1 MRGRV
6 LAVAAL
12 IAALAFYL
20 LREAGGPGPSPGGP
34 DASRATPPVT
44 LVGDASAAPSPPL
57 RNVFEYVSAASR
69 PAAPTRS
76 LAAVAPVAPAALAS
90 PPGPP
95 PLRLVGLLRRGAQV
109 KAALAIMG
117 ETVVLAAGESA
128 GGYTVLAIDDDEG
141 VRVRTPDGG
150 TIVLVP
156 TSDR

>member
-6 LAVAAL
+6 IALAAL
-12 IAALAFYL
+12 TAVLAFYL
-20 LREAGGPGPSPGGP
+20 LREAGGPGPSSGGS
-34 DASRATPPVT
+34 DAARATPPVA
-44 LVGDASAAPSPPL
+44 LVGDAPAAPSPPL

-76 LAAVAPVAPAALAS
+76 LAAVAPVVPAAQAS
-90 PPGPP
+90 PGPP

-117 ETVVLAAGESA
+117 ETVVLASGESA

>member
-6 LAVAAL
+6 IAVAAL
-12 IAALAFYL
+12 ASALAFYL
-20 LREAGGPGPSPGGP
+20 LREAKGPGPSSGEP
-34 DASRATPPVT
+34 DAARARPPVT
-44 LVGDASAAPSPPL
+44 LVEASAAPSPPL

-76 LAAVAPVAPAALAS
+76 LAAAPPVAPAALAS
-90 PPGPP
+90 PPAPP

-117 ETVVLAAGESA
+117 ETVVLASGESA

-141 VRVRTPDGG
+141 VRVRTPDGS

>member
-6 LAVAAL
+6 LAVATL

-20 LREAGGPGPSPGGP
+20 LREAGGPGPSSGGP
-34 DASRATPPVT
+34 DAVRATPPLT
-44 LVGDASAAPSPPL
+44 LVGEASVAPSPPL
-57 RNVFEYVSAASR
+57 RNVFEYVSAAAR

-76 LAAVAPVAPAALAS
+76 VAAVAPVAAPAS

-117 ETVVLAAGESA
+117 ETVVLAPGESA

-150 TIVLVP
+150 TTVLLP

>member
-20 LREAGGPGPSPGGP
+20 LREAGGPGPSSGGP
-34 DASRATPPVT
+34 DAARATPPVT
-44 LVGDASAAPSPPL
+44 FVGEASMAPSPPL
-57 RNVFEYVSAASR
+57 RNVFEYVSAAAR
-69 PAAPTRS
+69 PAAPARS
-76 LAAVAPVAPAALAS
+76 VAAVAPVAAAAPAS

-95 PLRLVGLLRRGAQV
+95 PLRLVGLLRRGNQV

-117 ETVVLAAGESA
+117 ETVVLASGESA

-150 TIVLVP
+150 TTVLLP

>member
-1 MRGRV
+1 MRSRV

-12 IAALAFYL
+12 IAAIAFYL
-20 LREAGGPGPSPGGP
+20 RREDGGPGPSSGGP
-34 DASRATPPVT
+34 DAARATPPVT
-44 LVGDASAAPSPPL
+44 LAGEASPAPSPPL

-69 PAAPTRS
+69 AAPTRS
-76 LAAVAPVAPAALAS
+76 VVAVAPVAPVALAS
-90 PPGPP
+90 PSGPP

-117 ETVVLAAGESA
+117 ETVVLASGESA
-128 GGYTVLAIDDDEG
+128 AGYTVLAIDDDEG

-156 TSDR
+156 TPDR

>member
-76 LAAVAPVAPAALAS
+76 LAALAPVAPATLAS
-90 PPGPP
+90 PGPP
-95 PLRLVGLLRRGAQV
+95 PVRLVGLLRRGAQV
-109 KAALAIMG
+109 KAALAILG
-117 ETVVLAAGESA
+117 ETVVLASGESA
-128 GGYTVLAIDDDEG
+128 GGYTVLAIDEDEG
-141 VRVRTPDGG
+141 VRVRTPDGS

-156 TSDR
+156 TPDR

>member
-6 LAVAAL
+6 IAAAAL
-12 IAALAFYL
+12 MAALALYL
-20 LREAGGPGPSPGGP
+20 LREVGGPGPSSGGS
-34 DASRATPPVT
+34 DAARATPPVT
-44 LVGDASAAPSPPL
+44 LVGDASAAPSPTL
-57 RNVFEYVSAASR
+57 RNVFEYVSPASHP
-69 PAAPTRS
+69 PASARS
-76 LAAVAPVAPAALAS
+76 LAALAPVAPAALAS

-95 PLRLVGLLRRGAQV
+95 PLRLVGVLRRGAQV

-117 ETVVLAAGESA
+117 ETVVLASGESA

-156 TSDR
+156 TPDR

>member
-6 LAVAAL
+6 LAVVAL
-12 IAALAFYL
+12 IAVLAFYL
-20 LREAGGPGPSPGGP
+20 LREAAGPGPSSGGP
-34 DASRATPPVT
+34 DAARATPPQT
-44 LVGDASAAPSPPL
+44 LVGEASVAPSPL

-69 PAAPTRS
+69 PAAPARS
-76 LAAVAPVAPAALAS
+76 VAAVAPIAAAPAAS

-117 ETVVLAAGESA
+117 ETVVLASGESA